1 MTIVQIRSFWKRH
14 FHEEEKPARCDSSK
28 LCALRGKNWTAAC
41 LDCAQVRSFLVVLL
55 LGWLFTPRFALAD
68 SAADRFWPQWRGPLA
83 TGVAPQ
89 ADPPLTWSETQNVKW
104 KIPIPGEGDATP
116 IVWGDRVFIL
126 SAIGTGRKP
135 SAPVAAD
142 APNEIYQ
149 WVVICLDRGQGKVL
163 WQKTAREEA
172 PHEGRQQNNTFAS
185 ASPLTDGKL
194 LLAYFGSRGL
204 HCYDFDGTLI
214 WEKDFGKMKTR
225 MGFGEGASPA
235 LSGNTVV
242 VNWDTEG
249 EDFIAA
255 LDKNTGQE
263 LWRTPRD
270 EPTGWSTPLIVEF
283 NGQKQVVV
291 NATKK
296 VRSYDLATGKEIWSC
311 SGQTA
316 NAIPSP
322 VAADGMVYLT
332 SGFRG
337 SALQAIRLGR
347 TGELTGTDAIVW
359 SHDKGT
365 PYVPSPLLVD
375 NLLYVVQGNDA
386 ILSCFNAGSGEV
398 LMDRARLEAI
408 HSVYAS
414 PVSARDRVYILSRE
428 ATCVV
433 LKKGPKAEVLA
444 VNKLD
449 DDTQHTDASMALVD
463 KEIFLR
469 TPRYLYCIAP
479 L

>member
-1 MTIVQIRSFWKRH
+1 MN
-14 FHEEEKPARCDSSK
+14 A
-28 LCALRGKNWTAAC
+28 
-41 LDCAQVRSFLVVLL
+41 SFLTRFCAP
-55 LGWLFTPRFALAD
+55 GRCFFALPFLVWPLLPSSAQGD
-68 SAADRFWPQWRGPLA
+68 SAADQFWPQWRGPLA
-83 TGVAPQ
+83 TGVAPL

-104 KIPIPGEGDATP
+104 KTPIPGEGDSTP
-116 IVWGDRVFIL
+116 IVWDNRVFIL
-126 SAIGTGRKP
+126 TAITTGKKP

-142 APNEIYQ
+142 APDEIYQ
-149 WVVICLDRGQGKVL
+149 WVVICLDRSLGQVL

-204 HCYDFDGTLI
+204 HCYDFDGNLI

-225 MGFGEGASPA
+225 MGFGEGSSPA
-235 LSGNTVV
+235 MSGDTVV

-255 LDKNTGQE
+255 LDKQTGKE

-270 EPTGWSTPLIVEF
+270 EATGWSTPLILDF

-291 NATKK
+291 NATKN

-311 SGQTA
+311 AGQTA

-322 VAADGMVYLT
+322 VAANGMVYLT

-347 TGELTGTDAIVW
+347 SGDLTGSDAIVW

-375 NLLYVVQGNDA
+375 NLLYVLQGNDA
-386 ILSCFNAGSGEV
+386 IVSCLNAGTGE
-398 LMDRARLEAI
+398 LYFDRERLEAI

-414 PVSARDRVYILSRE
+414 PVSAKDRVYILSRE

-433 LKKGPKAEVLA
+433 LKKGPKAEILA
-444 VNKLD
+444 VNKLE

-463 KEIFLR
+463 KEIFIR
-469 TPRYLYCIAP
+469 TPRYLYCIAAP
-479 L
+479 